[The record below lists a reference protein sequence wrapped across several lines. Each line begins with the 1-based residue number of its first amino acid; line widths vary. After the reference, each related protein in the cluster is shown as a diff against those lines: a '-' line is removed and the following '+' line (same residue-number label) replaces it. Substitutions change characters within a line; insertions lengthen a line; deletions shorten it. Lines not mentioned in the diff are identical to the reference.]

1 MTTIPTMHA
10 GPEAPAFIA
19 CPGCGAVQPA
29 ARTSGAALACGV
41 CRTELERPAGR
52 SLDAAL
58 ACSAATVLLLL
69 PANLLTF
76 LSTSV
81 LGASRHSL
89 LASSAVE
96 LWREGSPPLAVVVAA
111 CVIVLPFTRY
121 GLLSLVLGSLR
132 VSWRPRWLGHAF
144 RLAQGLQP
152 WALADV
158 ALLALWIAYARLH
171 ATVDT
176 VVGAGGYCFVGA
188 GLMALFTRATLN
200 EPDIWRRIAVQSP
213 IDPTAPMIACESCV
227 LLAPA
232 HQEGQPCRRCGAG
245 VHGRKPDAVVRA
257 SALTI
262 AGVLLYIPANL
273 FPMATV
279 PIGLEPTSYTVLEG
293 VKDLFEARLYGLGL
307 LVFTASFAIPFLKL
321 VAMMWFLASIAEHSA
336 RRLVAKTRL
345 YKLVEELGR
354 WSMVDPLVIAYFVP
368 VMQFNAKL
376 YGRAGPA
383 APAFAAVVILTMIAA
398 RTFDPRRMWDA
409 AQRAR

>member
-1 MTTIPTMHA
+1 VATPPTIPA
-10 GPEAPAFIA
+10 GPEAAALFA
-19 CPGCGAVQPA
+19 CPGCGAVQPSVRTA
-29 ARTSGAALACGV
+29 ASVLACRV
-41 CRTELERPAGR
+41 CRTELERTGGR

-58 ACSAATVLLLL
+58 ACSAATFLLLA
-69 PANLLTF
+69 PANVLTF

-89 LASSAVE
+89 LASSVIE
-96 LWREGSPPLAVVVAA
+96 LWREGSPPLAVVVAT
-111 CVIVLPFTRY
+111 CVIVLPLARY

-132 VSWRPRWLGHAF
+132 AAWRPCWLGRAF
-144 RLAQGLQP
+144 RLAQTLQP

-158 ALLALWIAYARLH
+158 ALLAFWIAYARLH
-171 ATVDT
+171 ATVPT
-176 VVGAGGYCFVGA
+176 VVGAGGFCFIGA
-188 GLMALFTRATLN
+188 GLMALFTRATLDR
-200 EPDIWRRIAVQSP
+200 PQIWRRIATQP
-213 IDPTAPMIACESCV
+213 ELDPGAALIACEICA
-227 LLAPA
+227 LLAPK
-232 HQEGQPCRRCGAG
+232 HQEGQPCRRCGAR
-245 VHGRKPDAVVRA
+245 VHGRKPDGVVRA

-273 FPMATV
+273 LPMATV

-321 VAMMWFLASIAEHSA
+321 VAMMWFLASIAVHST

-345 YKLVEELGR
+345 YKVVEEIGR
-354 WSMVDPLVIAYFVP
+354 WSMVDPLVIACFVP

-383 APAFAAVVILTMIAA
+383 APAFTAVVLLTMIAA
-398 RTFDPRRMWDA
+398 QAFDPRRMWDA
-409 AQRAR
+409 AGRGR